1 MIYSRALRE
10 AKRRENDKY
19 FLNAKNKSK
28 AVWQVI
34 NKGIGKTPL
43 NKHDIT
49 INWNSVEITHPK
61 NVAELFNSYFSRIP
75 EKLLKKQGDSRI
87 NPQSHHFKIKESIK
101 TMFLFP
107 VTENEV
113 ENVAKGLKKK
123 SSAGIDGIPDCIVK
137 QCIQLLKKPLTNIY
151 NASFDSG
158 IFPDQLKIANII
170 PLHKKGELRLCDVS

>member
-1 MIYSRALRE
+1 
-10 AKRRENDKY
+10 
-19 FLNAKNKSK
+19 
-28 AVWQVI
+28 
-34 NKGIGKTPL
+34 
-43 NKHDIT
+43 
-49 INWNSVEITHPK
+49 
-61 NVAELFNSYFSRIP
+61 
-75 EKLLKKQGDSRI
+75 
-87 NPQSHHFKIKESIK
+87 
-101 TMFLFP
+101 MFLFP